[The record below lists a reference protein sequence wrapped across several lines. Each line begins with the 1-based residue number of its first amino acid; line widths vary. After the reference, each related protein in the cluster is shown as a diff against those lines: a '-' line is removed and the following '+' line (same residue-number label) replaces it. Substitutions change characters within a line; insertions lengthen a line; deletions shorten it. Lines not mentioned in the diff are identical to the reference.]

1 VNPPPG
7 GGMSFGFRKT
17 TPNRAGSEGQCPKY
31 RLWRSGNAIFDARG
45 MFSDRYHEPISLP
58 LTPWRLAVATD
69 FVLDLDALDLSKVV
83 FGPEELNDS
92 LPQTGHM
99 RHCDGVLWHNPD
111 FTAGVGHKIVRH
123 DEFWVPGHIPG
134 RPLLP
139 GVLMIEAVAQMASF
153 LNTKSGRV
161 KGFLGFT
168 RCDEVSFRGQVV
180 PGDTLYL
187 LANLLEFNRRRFISH
202 CQGVVNGK
210 LVFDGKITGMT
221 L

>member
-1 VNPPPG
+1 
-7 GGMSFGFRKT
+7 M
-17 TPNRAGSEGQCPKY
+17 
-31 RLWRSGNAIFDARG
+31 
-45 MFSDRYHEPISLP
+45 
-58 LTPWRLAVATD
+58 ATD
-69 FVLDLDALDLSKVV
+69 FVLNLDELDLSRVAFDAKA
-83 FGPEELNDS
+83 LDHD
-92 LPQTGHM
+92 LPQVGHLRM
-99 RHCDGVLWHNPD
+99 CDAVLWHNED
-111 FTAGVGHKIVRH
+111 FTQGVGRKDVRH
-123 DEFWVPGHIPG
+123 DEFWVPCHIPG

-139 GVLMIEAVAQMASF
+139 GVLMIEATAQMASF

-168 RCDEVSFRGQVV
+168 RCDDVSFRGQVV

-187 LANLLEFNRRRFISH
+187 LAKMLDCNRRRFISH

>member
-1 VNPPPG
+1 MFMRYASLGDGVLSDLG
-7 GGMSFGFRKT
+7 GDGGEYLVRRHLGVLLLWLSQLLLIPFDLAAVDTNTVLFG
-17 TPNRAGSEGQCPKY
+17 G
-31 RLWRSGNAIFDARG
+31 
-45 MFSDRYHEPISLP
+45 
-58 LTPWRLAVATD
+58 
-69 FVLDLDALDLSKVV
+69 DAL
-83 FGPEELNDS
+83 NDC
-92 LPQTGHM
+92 LPQMGHM
-99 RHCDGVLWHNPD
+99 RQCDGVLWHNPE
-111 FTAGVGHKIVRH
+111 FTLGVGHKLVRT
-123 DEFWVPGHIPG
+123 DEFWVEGHIPG

-139 GVLMIEAVAQMASF
+139 GVLMIEAAAQLASF

-180 PGDTLYL
+180 PGDNLYL
-187 LANLLEFNRRRFISH
+187 LASLMEFNRRRFVSH